1 MDTAIR
7 AAFDTLSLTSILVLL
22 VLGMSVIVSMMRV
35 FNLCHG
41 ELVLLGAACSLLS
54 QRWFGS
60 ALVGMF
66 LAPLVVGVIGF
77 VLERTIVSR
86 FTGRPAGALLATF
99 AIGLII
105 REITRARM
113 TVQAL
118 SVKPPIDGTFAVG
131 GALLSTWRLVL
142 IIAVLFILG
151 GCWLLVSR
159 TNIGLRVR
167 ATLDNPGLAEAAGI
181 PTRLVYSGTYAFG
194 AALAGLAG
202 ALIVPVQTFYP
213 DLGVQYLVRSF
224 IAVMLGGIGTFL
236 GPIFGA
242 GTIGVASGLL
252 PLWIDGYLSDVIII
266 IAAIVVMRVRPAG
279 LFTRTRPR

>member
-22 VLGMSVIVSMMRV
+22 VLGMAVIVSMMRV

-54 QRWFGS
+54 ERWFGS
-60 ALVGMF
+60 AVLGMV
-66 LAPLVVGVIGF
+66 LAPFVVGAVGF
-77 VLERTIVSR
+77 VLERTVISR
-86 FTGRPAGALLATF
+86 FIGRPAGALLATF

-118 SVKPPIDGTFAVG
+118 AVTPPIDGTFAVG
-131 GALLSTWRLVL
+131 GTLLSTWRLVL
-142 IIAVLFILG
+142 IVAVVVILV
-151 GCWLLVSR
+151 GCWFLVAR
-159 TNIGLRVR
+159 TDIGLRVR

-181 PTRLVYSGTYAFG
+181 PTRLVFSGTYAFG
-194 AALAGLAG
+194 AALAGLGG

-224 IAVMLGGIGTFL
+224 IAVMLGGIGTFM
-236 GPIFGA
+236 GPILGA
-242 GTIGVASGLL
+242 STIGVAGGLL
-252 PLWIDGYLSDVIII
+252 PLWIDGYITDVIII
-266 IAAIVVMRVRPAG
+266 VAAIVVMRVRPAG
-279 LFTRTRPR
+279 LFARRSS